1 MISNTLEMKPF
12 LSLRTGEFKEINDKI
27 ARSRFLQKVPE
38 EWDLEFDEFM
48 KSVKTAMMFE
58 GWIEELTEDQILSQF
73 KVTPGE
79 LYTRLRNADWL
90 LYASQE
96 LALLLGFKKLLKDLR
111 KLRVRVKYGVKEELI
126 PLVRLERVGRVRA
139 RKLYNSGL
147 KRILDLRKIPLESLE
162 RIIGPKIAVLIK
174 KQLGEK
180 FKEKKEEKQTTLT

>member
-1 MISNTLEMKPF
+1 MERKYKT
-12 LSLRTGEFKEINDKI
+12 EFD
-27 ARSRFLQKVPE
+27 
-38 EWDLEFDEFM
+38 FDEFM

-58 GWIEELTEDQILSQF
+58 SWIEESTEDQILSRF

-111 KLRVRVKYGVKEELI
+111 KLRVRTKYGVKEELI
-126 PLVRLERVGRVRA
+126 PLVRLEQVGRIRA

-147 KRILDLRKIPLESLE
+147 KKISDLRKIPLESLG
-162 RIIGPKIAVLIK
+162 RIIGPKIALKIK

-180 FKEKKEEKQTTLT
+180 YEETKEEKQVTLKKL